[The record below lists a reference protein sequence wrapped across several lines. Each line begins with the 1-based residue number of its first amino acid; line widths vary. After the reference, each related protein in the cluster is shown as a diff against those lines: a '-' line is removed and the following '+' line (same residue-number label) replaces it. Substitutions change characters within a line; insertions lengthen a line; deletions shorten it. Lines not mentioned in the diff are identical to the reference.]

1 MSKTRQQKVA
11 RLVQKELGMI
21 FREKATTSFSGKMI
35 TVTIVRMTP
44 DLGLAKVYLSIFPP
58 GPDEDFLSMIKE
70 QVKMLRHELGNRIRH
85 QVRII
90 PELSFYIDD
99 SLDYLEKIE
108 KLLNDH
114 GK

>member
-11 RLVQKELGMI
+11 RLVQKELGNI
-21 FREKATTSFSGKMI
+21 FRELALTTFSGKMI

-44 DLGLAKVYLSIFPP
+44 DLALAKVYLSIFPLRP
-58 GPDEDFLSMIKE
+58 GEDFLPFIKE
-70 QVKMLRHELGNRIRH
+70 QVKMIRLELGNRTRY
-85 QVRII
+85 QLRII

-108 KLLNDH
+108 KLLNE
-114 GK
+114 

>member
-21 FREKATTSFSGKMI
+21 FREQAKTLFSGKMI
-35 TVTIVRMTP
+35 TVTTVRMTP
-44 DLGLAKVYLSIFPP
+44 DLELAKVYLSIFPLQP
-58 GPDEDFLSMIKE
+58 GEDYLSAVKE
-70 QVKMLRHELGNRIRH
+70 QVKMIRHELGNRIRY
-85 QVRII
+85 QLRII

-108 KLLNDH
+108 KLLNV
-114 GK
+114 